1 MSGQMRVLGF
11 IAITICVLFSARY
24 AVACTCFHGGG
35 KTMRESAALDSDG
48 PKAAKIIFQ
57 GLVQK
62 QDVVEGAIGAPSNAM
77 SMTGYGSHRVVT
89 MQVSYVY
96 RGQAEGTVT
105 LITGL
110 GGGDCGFDFEVGQ
123 EYLVYANS
131 ITGGR
136 LFTSICTGTAPLEQA
151 AAKVRFLRGELPL
164 EDDLLSPEKY
174 YAKYQPKWT
183 GKVCGRALRPDGSP
197 LGKAMI
203 DMSRIRDEALPLAT
217 VSDPDLSKPD
227 GSFCVA
233 MISPGKYL
241 LTAEEYDYDANFRW
255 MGYYPGVARHSEA
268 IPIEVKAGTAL
279 HGVEFRVQKQS
290 LFTVRFRIK
299 ISDGSALPWKNLGI
313 TIARPD
319 HDPLAYHE
327 SHGIGEDGGYT
338 LGLIP
343 SGHYFV
349 SSFIEPD
356 FDTHRVAEK
365 VSKLQMVKEEVD
377 IHGNA
382 EIILELPPQK

>member
-1 MSGQMRVLGF
+1 MSARMRVLGLVVV
-11 IAITICVLFSARY
+11 TIYLLFSAGY

-48 PKAAKIIFQ
+48 PHAAKIIFQ

-77 SMTGYGSHRVVT
+77 SMTGYGSHRLVT
-89 MQVSYVY
+89 MQVSHAY
-96 RGQAEGTVT
+96 RGQADGAVTV
-105 LITGL
+105 LTGL

-123 EYLVYANS
+123 EYLVYANR

-151 AAKVRFLRGELPL
+151 AAKVRFLRGELPA
-164 EDDLLSPEKY
+164 EDDLLTPEKY

-183 GKVCGRALRPDGSP
+183 GKVCGRVLKPDGNP

-203 DMSRIRDEALPLAT
+203 HMSRIRDEALPLAT
-217 VSDPDLSKPD
+217 VSDPDLSKAD

-241 LTAEEYDYDANFRW
+241 LTAEDYDYNANFRW
-255 MGYYPGVARHSEA
+255 MGYYPGVVKRSEA
-268 IPIEVKAGTAL
+268 MPMEVKAGAEL
-279 HGVEFRVQKQS
+279 HGVAFQVQKQS
-290 LFTVRFRIK
+290 LFTVRFLIK
-299 ISDGSALPWKNLGI
+299 TTDGTAVPWKNLGI
-313 TIARPD
+313 AISSLD
-319 HDPLAYHE
+319 HDPLAYQE

-343 SGHYFV
+343 PGHYFV

-356 FDTHRVAEK
+356 FDTGRVAEK
-365 VSKLQMVKEEVD
+365 MSRWQMVKEEVD
-377 IHGNA
+377 IHSNA
-382 EIILELPPQK
+382 EVILELIPKK